1 LADALQ
7 CAFGSVFTYSGQHP
21 YADAEGERSMPDP
34 TRADAQSNSRTSNAE
49 TSGEAEAFS
58 LESRAKSFGHA
69 FSGISFV
76 ARSQHNAWIH
86 LVATICVV
94 GLGVLLPLSRLD
106 WCALIIAIAMVWAAE
121 AINTAIELLGDA
133 TSAGHNPLV
142 GRAKD
147 AGAGAV
153 LITAIAAAA
162 VGVLILGPPLFAM
175 LGLSD

>member
-1 LADALQ
+1 
-7 CAFGSVFTYSGQHP
+7 
-21 YADAEGERSMPDP
+21 MPDP

-58 LESRAKSFGHA
+58 LESRARSFGYA
-69 FSGISFV
+69 FSGIAFV
-76 ARSQHNAWIH
+76 VRSQHNAWIH
-86 LVATICVV
+86 SLATVCVV
-94 GLGVLLPLSRLD
+94 GVGALLPLSRLD

-133 TSAGHNPLV
+133 TSADPHPLV

-162 VGVLILGPPLFAM
+162 VGVLVLGPPLFAVM
-175 LGLSD
+175 GLSD